1 MASIHKDPRGK
12 SPFWYCAYTLPNG
25 KRTFKSTKQKDRKK
39 ALEFCLCLERAS
51 TDGKAGN
58 LTETRAKA
66 LIGEIVE
73 RAGGAPL
80 VFRSLKDFCEE
91 WMESKCTKAAGTKVR
106 YKKVIEDFLEHMG
119 EKKAGLSIESF
130 TARDIQSFRDNEVM
144 KGKSEQTANLSLKTV
159 RTLFIAAHRRGL
171 ITINPALAVDVFEAP
186 QQKRDPFTPSQ
197 IKSLLKEASQEWTTM
212 ILLGYYLGARIGDCS
227 LVRWSNVDFQR
238 KEVRYMPQKT
248 KKKQEVLITPLM
260 PELENHLLSLPSS
273 DKADAFLSPSLAG
286 KPTGGNRGLSRTF
299 KRIMEAAGIL
309 DTMEI
314 KKNERGRQFL
324 PLGFHSL
331 RHSNTSELANAGVAD
346 ELRQKITG
354 HKSKAVHERYT
365 HFNTETK
372 RKALENLPR
381 VLNENDEGKK

>member
-1 MASIHKDPRGK
+1 
-12 SPFWYCAYTLPNG
+12 
-25 KRTFKSTKQKDRKK
+25 
-39 ALEFCLCLERAS
+39 
-51 TDGKAGN
+51 
-58 LTETRAKA
+58 
-66 LIGEIVE
+66 
-73 RAGGAPL
+73 
-80 VFRSLKDFCEE
+80 
-91 WMESKCTKAAGTKVR
+91 
-106 YKKVIEDFLEHMG
+106 
-119 EKKAGLSIESF
+119 
-130 TARDIQSFRDNEVM
+130 
-144 KGKSEQTANLSLKTV
+144 
-159 RTLFIAAHRRGL
+159 L

-381 VLNENDEGKK
+381 VLNEYDEGKK

>member
-39 ALEFCLCLERAS
+39 ALEFCLGLERACD
-51 TDGKAGN
+51 DGRAGN
-58 LTETRAKA
+58 LTEARAKA

-73 RAGGAPL
+73 RAGGEPL
-80 VFRSLKDFCEE
+80 VFRSLLDFCNE
-91 WMESKCTKAAGTKVR
+91 WMESKSLKADGTKVR
-106 YKKVIEDFLEHMG
+106 YKKVIDDFLDHMG
-119 EKKAGLSIESF
+119 EKKAGLSIQSV

-144 KGKSEQTANLSLKTV
+144 KGKSEQTANLSLKTI
-159 RTLFIAAHRRGL
+159 RTLFISAQRRGL
-171 ITINPALAVDVFEAP
+171 ITINPALAVEVFEAP

-197 IKSLLKEASQEWTTM
+197 INALLKEASQEWKTM

-227 LVRWSNVDFQR
+227 LVRWSDVDFQH
-238 KEVRYMPQKT
+238 KEVRYLPQKT
-248 KKKQEVLITPLM
+248 KKMQEVLITPLM
-260 PELENHLLSLPSS
+260 PELENHLLTLPSS
-273 DKADAFLSPSLAG
+273 DKADAFLSRTLAG

-299 KRIMEAAGIL
+299 KKIMEAAGIL

-381 VLNENDEGKK
+381 VLNENEEGKK

>member
-25 KRTFKSTKQKDRKK
+25 KRTFKSTKQKDRRK
-39 ALEFCLCLERAS
+39 ALEFCLGLERAS
-51 TDGKAGN
+51 DEGKAGN
-58 LTETRAKA
+58 LTEARAKA

-73 RAGGAPL
+73 RAGGEPL
-80 VFRSLKDFCEE
+80 VFRSLRDFCNE
-91 WMESKCTKAAGTKVR
+91 WMESKSIRADGTKVR
-106 YKKVIEDFLEHMG
+106 YKKVIGDFLDHMG
-119 EKKAGLSIESF
+119 EKKANLSIQSV
-130 TARDIQSFRDNEVM
+130 TSRDIQSFRDNEVM
-144 KGKSEQTANLSLKTV
+144 KGKSEQTANLSLKTI
-159 RTLFIAAHRRGL
+159 RSLFISAHRRGL
-171 ITINPALAVDVFEAP
+171 ITINPALAVEVFEAP

-197 IKSLLKEASQEWTTM
+197 INELLKHASQEWRTM

-227 LVRWSNVDFQR
+227 LVRWSDVDFQR

-273 DKADAFLSPSLAG
+273 DKADAYLSPSLAG
-286 KPTGGNRGLSRTF
+286 KPSGGNRGLSRSF

-314 KKNERGRQFL
+314 KKNERGREFL

-365 HFNTETK
+365 HFNTEAK

-381 VLNENDEGKK
+381 VLNESDEGKK